1 MWGVFFMQSLN
12 ILIVSTDKSKYVKLL
27 LQSKYLNKIY
37 ITSEEEVDNAIK
49 IRFNTFKELAQK
61 CRALQIDVVLIEE
74 EKWVLEGIAN
84 VMKQHFVNCFASTT
98 DWTELGLS
106 HHYAREM
113 LTKYNITVPPV
124 INLPLEFPVLVKGD
138 GILKKANSMQEII
151 SIKEKIYNTSGE
163 IAKNVFLEKYLH
175 GEKYKIVSIFDGKHL
190 LTFPHKNI
198 SQELLNDYSKKLE
211 RMFLEEKANFTGFIN
226 SEIVEENGIL
236 YNTGFSYE
244 FSMPDFDIC
253 DTTVPKDILY
263 ICLSAIYQKLNEI
276 KLLN

>member
-1 MWGVFFMQSLN
+1 MQSLN
-12 ILIVSTDKSKYVKLL
+12 VLIVSSDTSKYIGQF
-27 LQSKYLNKIY
+27 LQSKYLNKLY
-37 ITSEEEVDNAIK
+37 ITSDEEISGTVRIK
-49 IRFNTFKELAQK
+49 FNTFKELAQK
-61 CRALQIDVVLIEE
+61 CRALQIDIILAEE

-84 VMKQHFVNCFASTT
+84 VMKQNFVNCFAATT

-106 HHYAREM
+106 HNYARKM
-113 LTKYNITVPPV
+113 LTRYDISIPPV
-124 INLPLEFPVLVKGD
+124 ITLPLEFPVLVKGD
-138 GILKKANSMQEII
+138 GFLKKANSMQEII

-175 GEKYKIVSIFDGKHL
+175 GEKYKVISIFDGKHL

-198 SQELLNDYSKKLE
+198 KQSLLAEYSYKLE
-211 RMFLEEKANFTGFIN
+211 KMLLEEKANFIGFIN

-253 DTTVPKDILY
+253 NTTIPKDILY

-276 KLLN
+276 KLAD